1 MLLNFSEQNLNL
13 TFEVTDEG
21 RLSLLSCS
29 NTEYIPH
36 DDIKKYAPAIE
47 IQLTGGNQDDHHGA
61 KHTVTSE
68 STSLKYCSHEYYEN
82 DYGKK
87 LEFTLEND
95 SLRAVVHYQLYSG
108 ISALRSWSVIENI
121 SCENAEI
128 EYVSSFTY
136 TGIDAGDS
144 MTANEKMS
152 IYIPHN
158 SWVRELAWRKYTL
171 SELGFDK
178 ITNFSTK
185 RINVSNTGT
194 WSAKEYL
201 PMGAAENSET
211 GTVLMWQI
219 ENNGSWQ
226 WEIGDIADSLY
237 LKLSGP
243 TENENHWHKS
253 LKPGEIF
260 ETVKTAVCV
269 GEDFDTALSEMTAYR
284 RKIVRPNQ
292 ADSALPVI
300 FNDYMNCLWADPTTE
315 KMIPVIDKAAE
326 AGAEYYCMDAGWY
339 ADGTWWETVGE
350 WQPCEWRFP
359 GGIKEVFDYIRY
371 KDMIPGIWLE
381 IEVMGINCPI
391 LSQFTDDCFFMRHG
405 KRVIDHGRYQ
415 LDFRN
420 PKVREFAT
428 SVIDRVVDDYGVG
441 YIKMD
446 YNIDGGSGTEINS
459 DSFGD
464 GLLEHNRAYVK
475 WVEDMMDRYPE
486 LIIENCSSGG
496 MRMDYAL
503 LGVHSIQSVS
513 DQEDYRNNA
522 VIAAN
527 CATGVLPEQGAIWS
541 YPKAD
546 SDVNAAEFN
555 MVNAM
560 LTRLHLSGEIAGLSN
575 EQFTAVKSGVE
586 CYKQIRSRIT
596 QFVPFYPLGLN
607 RFNSPWAC
615 AGYRAG
621 EEVYIAL
628 WRLDSADDTVTIP
641 VDISNPCIIYPKHS
655 NARAVTTPDG
665 LRVTLK
671 DKYSAV
677 IISNRVI

>member
-21 RLSLLSCS
+21 RLLLLNCF
-29 NTEYIPH
+29 NHEYTSH
-36 DDIKKYAPAIE
+36 ESIKKYSPAIE
-47 IQLTGGNQDDHHGA
+47 IQLTGQNQNDHHGA

-68 STSLKYCSHEYYEN
+68 STTLRYVSHNYIEDE
-82 DYGKK
+82 KK

-95 SLRAVVHYQLYSG
+95 TLRAKLHYQFYTG
-108 ISALRSWSVIENI
+108 ISAVRSWAVIENI
-121 SCENAEI
+121 SRENTEI
-128 EYVSSFTY
+128 EYVSSFSF
-136 TGIDAGDS
+136 TGIDAGS
-144 MTANEKMS
+144 QMTANEKMR

-178 ITNFSTK
+178 ITSFSTK
-185 RINVSNTGT
+185 RINISNTGT

-201 PMGAAENSET
+201 PMGAAENLESN
-211 GTVLMWQI
+211 TVLMWQI

-226 WEIGDIADSLY
+226 WEIGDIADTLY

-243 TENENHWHKS
+243 AENENHWHKS
-253 LKPGEIF
+253 LKPGEKF
-260 ETVKTAVCV
+260 ETVKAAVCI
-269 GEDFDTALSEMTAYR
+269 GEDFDAALAQMTLYR
-284 RKIVRPNQ
+284 RLITRHNP
-292 ADSALPVI
+292 ADGRLPVI

-350 WQPCEWRFP
+350 WHPCEWRFP
-359 GGIKEVFDYIRY
+359 GGIKKVFDYI
-371 KDMIPGIWLE
+371 KSKGMIPGIWLE
-381 IEVMGINCPI
+381 IEVMGIKCPI
-391 LSQFTDDCFFMRHG
+391 VNQFDDECFFMRHG

-420 PKVREFAT
+420 HKVREFAT
-428 SVIDRVVDDYGVG
+428 SVIDRVVNDYGVG

-446 YNIDGGSGTEINS
+446 YNIDGGTGTEVNS

-464 GLLEHNRAYVK
+464 GLLQHNRAYVS
-475 WVEDMMDRYPE
+475 WVGEMMDRYPE

-513 DQEDYRNNA
+513 DQEDYKNTA

-527 CATGVLPEQGAIWS
+527 CATAVLPEQGAVWS
-541 YPKAD
+541 YPKSNGDA
-546 SDVNAAEFN
+546 NEARFN

-560 LTRLHLSGEIAGLSN
+560 LTRMHLSGEIAGLTH
-575 EQFTAVKSGVE
+575 EQFEDVKTGVE
-586 CYKQIRSRIT
+586 CYKSLRSQIPD
-596 QFVPFYPLGLN
+596 FVPFYPLGLN
-607 RFNSPWAC
+607 SFEKPWAC
-615 AGYRAG
+615 VGYRAH
-621 EEVYIAL
+621 EDMYMSI
-628 WRLDSADDTVTIP
+628 WRLNAEEDTITIP
-641 VDISNPCIIYPKHS
+641 VPMQNPKIIYPS
-655 NARAVTTPDG
+655 ASACTLQCCDG
-665 LRVTLK
+665 ELRIRLN

-677 IISNRVI
+677 IIANTLV